1 MIDPSQ
7 VQSGFDS
14 ETLFNRRYIR
24 YLLMSS
30 IETGSLPLQIT
41 VPIPGPGGTPINV
54 TIDLYVPTDYDR
66 NYTPDA
72 QASPPVNTSS
82 QAFATEILFNDPTG
96 GDLKVT
102 MVANVTGFAPG
113 QVVDIYMTF
122 QLLVDTDENGNQSN
136 ARLSLTTVDV
146 QGPMIQ
152 FILSTGQVTQQDII
166 NIFRQFVDRDV
177 PLSMVGS
184 SVQKVEMQKLQGADI
199 DTHVIAIY
207 LNLILKNG
215 PADDD
220 IRGDRGDISNGINF
234 LPDGDD
240 IAFGMPSNIYN
251 RLSTDAFER
260 MAEETSE
267 GSGSFTH
274 PIPNPDDPD
283 GDPLGRIRSI
293 TIRPKQSGGTF
304 SDELEIVVD
313 GEFILDRTIFG
324 LDVIPDPDFKLYITI
339 TPVITNGIISWDLS
353 YDLDFDPVLKFLGNL
368 IIAGLMTL
376 LFVPTLGWGSLIVG
390 GIGFALLYGMEEW
403 IVEPLIA
410 NGIGD
415 SAGMDTSFLDSIPN
429 RLTIES
435 RRWDPFYFTDHQ
447 IVAATDGMAFRD
459 TGLGFSGQAKL
470 DRVARFVTHIV
481 ARTEERNG
489 DGEIIGL
496 RYRVKDHTNSANDFV
511 NHFAGTDRES
521 FTQVTN
527 DAETNLYA
535 LDLAEITGR
544 IANGKLIPRILY
556 LAQNV
561 HIKDN
566 QVEEIAAITNREV
579 DEIINRLI
587 DDFEEVKETEIRA
600 SDEDVLRDEALEELE
615 EELDDTPTNDQVEER
630 LQEKIDEL
638 VAEALDEYALDELDT
653 DLEDAVREQTRFDM
667 APFEMGDLQL
677 KKILLLYLFD
687 LVIRKGKPYYRDR
700 PDGYIPDNLMELPGF
715 TPDDD

>member
-313 GEFILDRTIFG
+313 GEIIWDWTIFG
-324 LDVIPDPDFKLYITI
+324 VDVTPDPDFKLYITI

-353 YDLDFDPVLKFLGNL
+353 YDLDFDPVLKFLANL
-368 IIAGLMTL
+368 LIAGLMTL
-376 LFVPTLGWGSLIVG
+376 LFVPPLGWGSLIVG

-677 KKILLLYLFD
+677 KKILLLYRFD